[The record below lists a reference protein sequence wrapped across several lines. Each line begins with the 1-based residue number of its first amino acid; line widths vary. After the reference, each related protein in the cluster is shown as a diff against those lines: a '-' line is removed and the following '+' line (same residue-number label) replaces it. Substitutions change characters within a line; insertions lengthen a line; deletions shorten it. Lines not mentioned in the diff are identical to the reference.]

1 MVPFSPA
8 SPLLARVDGLIQVP
22 FQIRGQMFQSRSAGY
37 DQLDLKQ
44 QKALDWVV
52 ALKVPFGSWWYLEIH
67 STGASVILD
76 QG

>member
-1 MVPFSPA
+1 
-8 SPLLARVDGLIQVP
+8 
-22 FQIRGQMFQSRSAGY
+22 MFQSRSAGY